1 MSTQDHGPGSLE
13 RRAQELLRA
22 SADGLDGHI
31 RSRLTQARSAAIDE
45 ARKSRAPF
53 FWRTLVPA
61 GALAGAAA
69 LAFMLWIG
77 ASPGPGPAALHP
89 ALDDIDLM
97 VTSESFELL
106 EDLEFYEWVAATDT
120 DAASIG

>member
-1 MSTQDHGPGSLE
+1 MSTQHHEPGSLE
-13 RRAQELLRA
+13 SRAQELLQA

-31 RSRLTQARSAAIDE
+31 RSRLTQARSAAVE
-45 ARKSRAPF
+45 AARKSRSPF
-53 FWRTLVPA
+53 LWRTVIPA

-69 LAFMLWIG
+69 LAFVLWSG
-77 ASPGPGPAALHP
+77 APQGPAPASLHSLED
-89 ALDDIDLM
+89 LDLI

-106 EDLEFYEWVAATDT
+106 EDLEFYEWVAATDA